1 VVERSRIRGV
11 APSALER
18 KSQSHGLVIDLATLR
33 LAPLVSEFPEA
44 AQRALAPFASVKR
57 YASRQTLWRA
67 GTPLDHM
74 VIVLE
79 GRVRVVREG
88 GTRQHVVHTEG
99 PGGTLGEVPLFA
111 GGVAPATAV
120 ALAPTRCL
128 LLPRRAIEAAIAVE
142 PGVAWLLLARLAL
155 RVRTLVERL
164 DRLALDTV
172 TARLAA
178 LLLAE
183 IDAGRAAALPA
194 GMTQTALAEE
204 LGTVREVVVRA
215 VRSLCERGIV
225 ERVGRGR
232 LRVVDI
238 KGLRSIVSRDRE

>member
-1 VVERSRIRGV
+1 
-11 APSALER
+11 
-18 KSQSHGLVIDLATLR
+18 VIDIATLR
-33 LAPLVSEFPEA
+33 RAPLVGDFPESA
-44 AQRALAPFASVKR
+44 LRALAPFASVKR
-57 YASRQTLWRA
+57 YAARQTLWRA

-74 VIVLE
+74 AIVLE

-99 PGGTLGEVPLFA
+99 PGGTLCEVPLFA
-111 GGVAPATAV
+111 GGTAPATAV
-120 ALAPTRCL
+120 AEIATRCL
-128 LLPRRAIEAAIAVE
+128 LLPRRAIEAAIAAE
-142 PGVAWLLLARLAL
+142 PSVAWMLLGRLAL
-155 RVRTLVERL
+155 RVRGLVERL
-164 DRLALDTV
+164 DRLALDSV

-183 IDAGRAAALPA
+183 VEVGNADALPR

-215 VRSLCERGIV
+215 VRGLCERGCV

-232 LRVVDI
+232 LRVVDV
-238 KGLRSIVSRDRE
+238 GALREIVARGRD